1 MLAHSLTSKHLI
13 SKLVWSDERAKA
25 HVGIIQLGVTS
36 RKQYIKQD
44 FCSKINMKFQV
55 ERYFEEFP
63 IDTPEAG
70 G

>member
-1 MLAHSLTSKHLI
+1 MFAHNLTSKHLI

-25 HVGIIQLGVTS
+25 HVRIIQLGVAS
-36 RKQYIKQD
+36 RKLYIKQD
-44 FCSKINMKFQV
+44 FCSKINKKFQV
-55 ERYFEEFP
+55 ERYLEEFP